1 MPTFAVRFKGML
13 TKDERERLTAAGIEV
28 ASSRSSMT
36 AGTEETGT
44 VGTGRPIYTVTL
56 EAASEDEAL
65 TKVREAID
73 PDTSNFS
80 GWEAGPA

>member
-1 MPTFAVRFKGML
+1 MPTFAVRFKGMM
-13 TKDERERLTAAGIEV
+13 TKDERERLAAAGIEV

-44 VGTGRPIYTVTL
+44 FGIGRPIYTVTL
-56 EAASEDEAL
+56 EATSEDEAL
-65 TKVREAID
+65 TKVRGAIE